1 MLKPVTLPRVRAAMT
16 CFDLAAVL
24 LRATAVVTI
33 IWAASLASLQVLV
46 HSHAIFGSFTFGVG
60 RVWLSGAGALFGCG
74 GFLACRVLEGRSDV
88 RRWVLYVYG
97 FAFFVFSLVLLMEWF
112 EVSGATGFRY

>member
-1 MLKPVTLPRVRAAMT
+1 MKSVTLPRARPAMT
-16 CFDLAAVL
+16 CYDLAAAL

-33 IWAASLASLQVLV
+33 VCAASIASWQVLV

-60 RVWLSGAGALFGCG
+60 RLWLSGAGALLGCG
-74 GFLACRVLEGRSDV
+74 GFLACRVLEGHSDV

-97 FAFFVFSLVLLMEWF
+97 FAFLVFSLVLLMEWF
-112 EVSGATGFRY
+112 EVSGATGFRH

>member
-1 MLKPVTLPRVRAAMT
+1 MT
-16 CFDLAAVL
+16 CYELAAAL
-24 LRATAVVTI
+24 LRAAAVVTFVG
-33 IWAASLASLQVLV
+33 AASLASWQVLV

-60 RVWLSGAGALFGCG
+60 RLWLSGAGALLGCG
-74 GFLACRVLEGRSDV
+74 GFLACRVLEGHSDV

-97 FAFFVFSLVLLMEWF
+97 FAFLVFSFVLLMEWF

>member
-1 MLKPVTLPRVRAAMT
+1 MKPVTLPRVRAAIT
-16 CFDLAAVL
+16 CYDLAAVL

-33 IWAASLASLQVLV
+33 LGAAVLAAWQVLA

-60 RVWLSGAGALFGCG
+60 RLWLSGAGSLLGCG
-74 GFLACRVLEGRSDV
+74 GFLACRVLEGRFDV

-97 FAFFVFSLVLLMEWF
+97 FAFLVFSLVLLMEWF